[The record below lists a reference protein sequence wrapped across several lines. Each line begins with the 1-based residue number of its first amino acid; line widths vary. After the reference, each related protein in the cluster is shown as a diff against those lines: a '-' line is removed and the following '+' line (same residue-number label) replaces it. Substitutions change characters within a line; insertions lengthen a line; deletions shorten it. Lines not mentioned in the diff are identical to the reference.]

1 MLVIVDMQ
9 NRILDTDDENY
20 VLGADKIIPK
30 ILQRLTK
37 ARKSG
42 EMVLLREIFPSSIRM
57 NPKNE
62 SNYR

>member
-9 NRILDTDDENY
+9 NRILETDDENY
-20 VLGADKIIPK
+20 VPGADKIIPK

-42 EMVLLREIFPSSIRM
+42 DIL
-57 NPKNE
+57 
-62 SNYR
+62 